1 MSKKAIYGSY
11 ELPLPD
17 HATAEQARAAI
28 ASVYSE
34 VEEAE
39 LRTEGENFIFEVKAG
54 VKGADGEAQRF
65 AVYGSYKLPLPAHA
79 TEDQA
84 RAAMASIY
92 DEVTEA
98 DARVEGNDII
108 FEVKAGVKGN

>member
-1 MSKKAIYGSY
+1 MSKVAVYGNY

-17 HATAEQARAAI
+17 
-28 ASVYSE
+28 
-34 VEEAE
+34 
-39 LRTEGENFIFEVKAG
+39 
-54 VKGADGEAQRF
+54 
-65 AVYGSYKLPLPAHA
+65 HA

-92 DEVTEA
+92 SEVQEA
-98 DARVEGNDII
+98 DVRVEGDKIIFEVKAGVKGSDSEGRVAVYGNYELPLPPHATEDQARAAMSSIYSEVQEADVRTEGNKII